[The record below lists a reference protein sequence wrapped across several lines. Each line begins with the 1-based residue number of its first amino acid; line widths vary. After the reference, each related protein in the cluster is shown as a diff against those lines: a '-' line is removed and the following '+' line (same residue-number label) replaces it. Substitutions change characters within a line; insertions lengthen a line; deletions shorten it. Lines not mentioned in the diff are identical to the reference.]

1 MIKLING
8 LYVSCHVYSI
18 TNLVVFEF
26 VIFDIFIIRVVFE
39 LTNTIKY
46 LYIETI

>member
-18 TNLVVFEF
+18 TNLIIFEF
-26 VIFDIFIIRVVFE
+26 VIFYLFIIGIVFG
-39 LTNTIKY
+39 LANTMKY
-46 LYIETI
+46 LYIKTI